1 MERGKSTDFI
11 LKQFKKKSKRVV
23 KKDLFTEFF
32 YLNRERRVV
41 EFLKHGDELAMDV
54 FFKEFIPSEFRPF
67 VQVKAYNDM
76 EEEITT
82 WFYDEENLVILIE
95 VNWGNKKQ
103 EISVDIDIES
113 FAVSIVDQ
121 NQQLTRSVDYI
132 MFNDY
137 LISFLTLQARNLA
150 ETFDVL
156 AQKRREEEASPQ

>member
-32 YLNRERRVV
+32 YLNRERRVI
-41 EFLKHGDELAMDV
+41 EFLKHGNDLAMDI
-54 FFKEFIPSEFRPF
+54 FFKEFIPAEFRQF
-67 VQVKAYNDM
+67 VQVKVYNDM
-76 EEEITT
+76 EEQIKT
-82 WFYDEENLVILIE
+82 WFYDEENLVIVLE
-95 VNWGNKKQ
+95 VNWGSKKQ
-103 EISVDIDIES
+103 EISVDIDIEN
-113 FAVSIVDQ
+113 FAISIIDQ
-121 NQQLTRSVDYI
+121 NQHLTRSVDYV

-156 AQKRREEEASPQ
+156 AQRREEKFPQ